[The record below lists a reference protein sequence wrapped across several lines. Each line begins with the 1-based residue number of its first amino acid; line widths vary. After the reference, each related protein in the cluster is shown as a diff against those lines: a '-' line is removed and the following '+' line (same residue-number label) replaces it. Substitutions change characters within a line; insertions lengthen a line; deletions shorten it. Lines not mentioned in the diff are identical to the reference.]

1 MMFTSLAAASYLMRY
16 CSLPGVHQY
25 TFAITMPDFLQN
37 GQSFYHIIDRVYA
50 CHVIQRLVEKLL
62 LKNFALYFPDKFML
76 QVSDKGHL
84 LPLCQL

>member
-37 GQSFYHIIDRVYA
+37 GQSCYHIIDRVYA
-50 CHVIQRLVEKLL
+50 CHVIQRLVKKLL
-62 LKNFALYFPDKFML
+62 LKNFALFP
-76 QVSDKGHL
+76 
-84 LPLCQL
+84 

>member
-1 MMFTSLAAASYLMRY
+1 MRY

-25 TFAITMPDFLQN
+25 TFAITIPDFLQN

-50 CHVIQRLVEKLL
+50 CHYSTPGQEIIAKEFRLIS
-62 LKNFALYFPDKFML
+62 LKKYFPDTFML
-76 QVSDKGHL
+76 QVSDKGHP